1 MLLAATLL
9 LLGVILALAARARLF
24 GPVAVVLTVS
34 LSFLAVLAETGDRL
48 AALLVAGL
56 AVGAMVLLR
65 SAAETAHDV
74 AVARRERERRRRQRS
89 SRQAWDSIA
98 ELERAEHTRRAA

>member
-9 LLGVILALAARARLF
+9 LLGVILALAARVRLF
-24 GPVAVVLTVS
+24 GPVAVVLTIS

-56 AVGAMVLLR
+56 AVGALVLLR

-74 AVARRERERRRRQRS
+74 AVARRDRERRRRHRS

-98 ELERAEHTRRAA
+98 ELDRTERTRRAA